1 MGEALEHLRFAQAS
15 DAVQLEELKRII
27 RASPVLMETLET
39 AKTMGL
45 PDWWVVSGA
54 IYNQVWND
62 LTGRPEMYGVKDID
76 LFYFDPDTSWE
87 AEDAVIQR
95 GASLFRDTPPVEIRN
110 QARVHIW
117 YKDHFG
123 EDYPALGS
131 SAQGIDHFACK
142 THCIGVRLTDDL
154 DIYAPFG
161 LLGRAEGFLQTHLG
175 FQTIEHAC
183 SVKAEQNDKNQDGDH
198 DDSFG
203 IHSIA
208 PSYTMSTARQFY

>member
-1 MGEALEHLRFAQAS
+1 MGEALEHLRLARAS

-161 LLGRAEGFLQTHLG
+161 LRDVFSFRITPNPVLNNRETH
-175 FQTIEHAC
+175 ER
-183 SVKAEQNDKNQDGDH
+183 KAVRQSQLWPELEV
-198 DDSFG
+198 
-203 IHSIA
+203 IA
-208 PSYTMSTARQFY
+208 WPG

>member
-161 LLGRAEGFLQTHLG
+161 LRDVFSFRITPNPVLNNRETH
-175 FQTIEHAC
+175 ER
-183 SVKAEQNDKNQDGDH
+183 KAV
-198 DDSFG
+198 
-203 IHSIA
+203 
-208 PSYTMSTARQFY
+208 RQSRLWPELKVIPWPG

>member
-161 LLGRAEGFLQTHLG
+161 LRDVFSFRITPNPVLNNRETH
-175 FQTIEHAC
+175 ER
-183 SVKAEQNDKNQDGDH
+183 KAVRQSRLWPELEV
-198 DDSFG
+198 
-203 IHSIA
+203 IA
-208 PSYTMSTARQFY
+208 WPG

>member
-1 MGEALEHLRFAQAS
+1 MGETLEHLRLARAS

-27 RASPVLMETLET
+27 RTSPVLMETLKT

-161 LLGRAEGFLQTHLG
+161 LRDVFSFRITPNPVLNNRETH
-175 FQTIEHAC
+175 ER
-183 SVKAEQNDKNQDGDH
+183 KAVRQSRLWPELEV
-198 DDSFG
+198 
-203 IHSIA
+203 IA
-208 PSYTMSTARQFY
+208 WPG